1 MNELI
6 RKIYALEKA
15 GYGKMLDMTAV
26 PMGTFQILPLVL
38 RNFPLH
44 ITAFSVNKMILEIKT
59 FPIFSNF
66 STRLV

>member
-15 GYGKMLDMTAV
+15 GYSKLLHMTAV
-26 PMGTFQILPLVL
+26 PVGTFQILPLVL
-38 RNFPLH
+38 RNLPLH
-44 ITAFSVNKMILEIKT
+44 ITAFFLNKMEIKT

-66 STRLV
+66 SAHLV

>member
-15 GYGKMLDMTAV
+15 GYSKMLHMTAV
-26 PMGTFQILPLVL
+26 PVGTFQILPLVL
-38 RNFPLH
+38 RNLPLH
-44 ITAFSVNKMILEIKT
+44 ITAFFLNKMILEIKT

-66 STRLV
+66 STHLV